1 MYQCSNKQTKSI
13 IYLILSSKIFV
24 IVVISSNEYFLC
36 AIRIRLGIY
45 HTVLYELEISLWLGG
60 WICCTPTVRPG
71 GFFCYFS
78 MFCGIFM
85 KLCIWTTDFS
95 MDCLQTSLLIFSE
108 LKLINSLLFPLK
120 ASENH
125 RFSDDFRGNR
135 CHLICLNS
143 LNIRSEVWRRSLR
156 KHSKIKMGLQFLHK
170 K

>member
-60 WICCTPTVRPG
+60 WICCTPTV
-71 GFFCYFS
+71 
-78 MFCGIFM
+78 